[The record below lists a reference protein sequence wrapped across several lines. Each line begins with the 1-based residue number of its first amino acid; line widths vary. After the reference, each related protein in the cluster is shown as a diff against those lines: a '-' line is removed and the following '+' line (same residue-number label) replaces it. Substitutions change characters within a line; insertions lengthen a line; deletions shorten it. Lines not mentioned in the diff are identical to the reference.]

1 MNIEHFL
8 KNSAPSWV
16 KASGEDA
23 DILMSTR
30 IRLARNLNGY
40 HFPIS
45 FTQEEAL
52 QIDEQVM
59 KSLLAVN
66 EQHMPFSYFSM
77 KDIPLMQRQVLVE
90 KHLISPSLAS
100 GENSASVYLTKD
112 ESVSVMVNE
121 EDHIRIQVLSP
132 GLYLQQSFQKAMEVD
147 QILAQSLHFAYD
159 DQFGFL
165 TSCPT
170 NVGTGLRASVMLHLP
185 ALTMVK
191 KMNVIIQTLARLGMT
206 VRGIYGEGSEN
217 LGNIYQ
223 ISNQIT
229 LGKSEQEI
237 LEDLES
243 VVIQIIEKERL
254 ARKQLFARAPIAL
267 EDRLFRSLGTLM
279 YAKVLTSE
287 EAATCL
293 SNVRLG
299 VDLGVIQNIS
309 LHQLNECMLLI
320 QPGFI
325 QQYANTTL
333 QGTER
338 DLVRAQL
345 MQQKLTLNNQYSKE
359 YPGEKGEDL
368 YDV

>member
-8 KNSAPSWV
+8 VNSSPSWV

-23 DILMSTR
+23 DIIMSTR
-30 IRLARNLNGY
+30 IRLARNLKGY
-40 HFPIS
+40 RFPIS
-45 FTQEEAL
+45 FVEEEAQL
-52 QIDEQVM
+52 IDEQVM
-59 KSLLAVN
+59 KSLLATN
-66 EQHMPFSYFSM
+66 NDLQFSYFTM
-77 KDIPLMQRQVLVE
+77 KDLPFTQRQLLVE
-90 KHLISPSLAS
+90 KHLISPNLAKRDI
-100 GENSASVYLTKD
+100 GAAVYLTAD

-132 GLYLQQSFQKAMEVD
+132 GLNLKQSFQRALEID
-147 QILAQSLHFAYD
+147 RYLGQTIAFAFD
-159 DQFGFL
+159 EQFGFL

-185 ALTMVK
+185 ALTMSK

-223 ISNQIT
+223 VSNQVT

-243 VVIQIIEKERL
+243 TVQQIIERERL
-254 ARKQLFARAPIAL
+254 ARKQLFARAQVAL
-267 EDRLFRSLGTLM
+267 EDRLFRSLGTLA

-287 EAATCL
+287 EAAACL

-299 VDLGVIQNIS
+299 VDLGIIQNIS
-309 LHQLNECMLLI
+309 LPQLNECMLVI

-325 QQYANTTL
+325 QQYANATL
-333 QGTER
+333 QPAER
-338 DLVRAQL
+338 DILRAKLIQE
-345 MQQKLTLNNQYSKE
+345 KLTLNNRYSQAHK
-359 YPGEKGEDL
+359 GEKGEDL